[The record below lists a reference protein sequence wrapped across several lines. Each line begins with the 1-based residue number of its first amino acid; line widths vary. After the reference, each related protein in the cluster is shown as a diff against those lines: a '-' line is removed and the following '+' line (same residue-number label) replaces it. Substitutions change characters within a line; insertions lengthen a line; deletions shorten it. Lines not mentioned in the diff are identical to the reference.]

1 MSVKAA
7 FEVFFEKNNDSWM
20 RKRGTLPKV
29 VRNKLNEN
37 CGLFISEKELSGRVE
52 WQPKEQME
60 KVDFTQAE
68 ETLGFAI
75 HPQIKEFLNTYW
87 FLELRGQTEDVH
99 QIQID
104 PVLPQMDIV
113 ELAKKSFNVRGYR
126 FNKDDNYFLLAS
138 FCEING
144 DDGYA
149 VLVANT
155 TGKVYAVQPREKK
168 SQEIAE
174 SIEGLLL
181 KMNGM
186 WD

>member
-1 MSVKAA
+1 MKEA
-7 FEVFFEKNNDSWM
+7 FEVFFKKNNDSWM
-20 RKRGTLPKV
+20 RTIGTLPKV
-29 VRNKLNEN
+29 VKSKFNEN
-37 CGLFISEKELSGRVE
+37 CGLFVSEKDGDGEIQ
-52 WQPKEQME
+52 WQPKEQTE
-60 KVDFTQAE
+60 KVDFSFAE
-68 ETLGFAI
+68 ETLGFSI
-75 HPQIKEFLNTYW
+75 QPQIKEFFNTYW
-87 FLELRGQTEDVH
+87 FLELEGSTDEVN
-99 QIQID
+99 QIQIN
-104 PVLPQMDIV
+104 PVLPTMDIV

-155 TGKVYAVQPREKK
+155 TGKVYAVQPIEKK

-174 SIEGLLL
+174 SIEELLL